1 MAMLTKKHRLPKK
14 RIEQVKGG
22 GRYFQTPFFTLVY
35 LSGRRTASQFAF
47 VLSKRVSKKAT
58 IRNKT
63 KRLIAGSVREI
74 MTDLKSGFWAVFLV
88 KRAALDQGKEVLSE
102 VVRDSFNKVGLLTED
117 EKADS

>member
-14 RIEQVKGG
+14 RIDQVKGG
-22 GRYFQTPFFTLVY
+22 GRYFQTAFFTLAY
-35 LSGRRTASQFAF
+35 LSGKTTDSQFAF

-74 MTDLKSGFWAVFLV
+74 MTDLKDGFWVVFLV
-88 KRAALDQGKEVLSE
+88 KRAALDQNKAALSE
-102 VVRDSFNKVGLLTED
+102 AVRESFAQIGLLGKD
-117 EKADS
+117 EKAGS